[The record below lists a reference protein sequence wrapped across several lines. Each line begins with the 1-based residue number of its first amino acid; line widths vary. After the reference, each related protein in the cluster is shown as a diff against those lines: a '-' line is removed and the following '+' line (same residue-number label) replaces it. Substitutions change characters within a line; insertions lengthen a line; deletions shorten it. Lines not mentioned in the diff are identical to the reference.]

1 MKQQKTVV
9 VYGSSLFS
17 AGIEASLQRIQEF
30 LVVQI
35 DETQADAV
43 EHINVLRPDVMVVDA
58 STSPWNFA
66 ITCLQQNPSMAL
78 IGIEPANS
86 SVLMI
91 SGQYTVLSSMKEL
104 TRMVVRHIQHNHVA
118 PKLIDIDMT

>member
-17 AGIEASLQRIQEF
+17 AGIEASLQREQGF

-35 DETQADAV
+35 DDTQTDAA

-58 STSPWNFA
+58 TVSPWNLA
-66 ITCLQQNPSMAL
+66 IATLWQNPDMLL
-78 IGIEPANS
+78 IGIDPATS

-91 SGQYTVLSSMKEL
+91 GGHYTVLSSMKEL
-104 TRMVVRHIQHNHVA
+104 TDMVVGYIRHDH
-118 PKLIDIDMT
+118 T